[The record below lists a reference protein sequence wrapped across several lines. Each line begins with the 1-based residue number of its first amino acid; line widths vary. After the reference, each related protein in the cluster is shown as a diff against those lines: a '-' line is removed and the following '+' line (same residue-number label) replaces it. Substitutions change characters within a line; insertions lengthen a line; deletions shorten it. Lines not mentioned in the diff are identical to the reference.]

1 MSGDWND
8 LDMALTL
15 EQLEFLA
22 GDAGAAALGLD
33 LPDEPLAAQTRLRK
47 KYSYDEACAVG
58 HMREL
63 RKRSVAW
70 AKFSRDLA
78 GDMLLSDELLQQCSS
93 LRLAN
98 YVGRRMA
105 QIASQ
110 IGKSEVMD
118 LCCGLGGDAI
128 GLARAGLD
136 VLGYDSSP
144 EAIVCSAH
152 NANAAGVS
160 DRTKFAAGDVTTLDV
175 PYDAIVHIDPDR
187 RTGGR
192 RVVGLSELRPGEEFL
207 CKLTQT
213 TAGGAMKLSAA
224 MDFSELDDW
233 SNVRLEY
240 VSEDGVCKQ
249 LLVWWSPESADA
261 SRRTATAVWGDMN
274 DPQSES
280 IAADAPPA
288 PFDEVGPWL
297 IEPGPEVIAA
307 HAVDALAARDNL
319 WRAYPG
325 MLWMFGSEPVDSH
338 LCRSYEIIE
347 TAAGRE
353 REIRIALKKLN
364 AGLVEIKS
372 RGVSINTD
380 ALQRRLRGKGDRKL
394 VVLWTRMGDKQKA
407 FIGVRRK
414 SRG

>member
-1 MSGDWND
+1 
-8 LDMALTL
+8 MALTI
-15 EQLEFLA
+15 EQLEFLSA
-22 GDAGAAALGLD
+22 PGGLD
-33 LPDEPLAAQTRLRK
+33 ALSIELPDDPLAAQKRLRK
-47 KYSYDEACAVG
+47 KFSYDEACAVG

-63 RKRSVAW
+63 RKRPVAV
-70 AKFSRDLA
+70 AKFSREHA
-78 GDMLLSDELLQQCSS
+78 SAMLLSDELLQQCSS

-98 YVGRRMA
+98 YVGRKMA
-105 QIASQ
+105 ELASSS
-110 IGKSEVMD
+110 GRSEVMD

-128 GLARAGLD
+128 GLANAGLA
-136 VLGYDSSP
+136 VSGYDISP

-152 NANAAGVS
+152 NAKVMGVD
-160 DRTKFAAGDVTTLDV
+160 DRAKFASADVTQLDI
-175 PYDAIVHIDPDR
+175 PPEAIVHIDPDR
-187 RTGGR
+187 RSGGR
-192 RVVGLSELRPGEEFL
+192 RVVSISELQPGEEFL
-207 CKLTQT
+207 RWLTQNT
-213 TAGGAMKLSAA
+213 IAGAMKLSAA
-224 MDFSELDDW
+224 MDFTELDDW
-233 SNVRLEY
+233 PGVRLEY

-249 LLVWWSPESADA
+249 LVVWWSSDDSPSA
-261 SRRTATAVWGDMN
+261 SRSATAVWGDIH

-280 IAADAPPA
+280 ILADAPVT
-288 PFDEVGPWL
+288 PFGEVGPWL

-325 MLWMFGSEPVDSH
+325 MLWLFGNEPVDSH
-338 LCRSYEIIE
+338 LARSYEILQ
-347 TAAGRE
+347 TVSGRE

-380 ALQRRLRGKGDRKL
+380 ALQRRLRGKGDRPL

-414 SRG
+414 KDAGLINA

>member
-1 MSGDWND
+1 
-8 LDMALTL
+8 
-15 EQLEFLA
+15 
-22 GDAGAAALGLD
+22 
-33 LPDEPLAAQTRLRK
+33 
-47 KYSYDEACAVG
+47 
-58 HMREL
+58 MREL
-63 RKRSVAW
+63 RKRGVAE

-78 GDMLLSDELLQQCSS
+78 GKMLLSDELLQQCSS

-105 QIASQ
+105 QIAEAAGQ
-110 IGKSEVMD
+110 SEVLD
-118 LCCGLGGDAI
+118 LCCGLGGDAV
-128 GLARAGLD
+128 GLAAAGLK
-136 VLGYDSSP
+136 VKGYDISP

-152 NANAAGVS
+152 NARVAGVD
-160 DRTKFAAGDVTTLDV
+160 DRSEFTVADVTNLEI
-175 PYDAIVHIDPDR
+175 PSDAIVHIDPDR

-192 RVVGLSELRPGEEFL
+192 RVVGLSELRPGQEFL
-207 CKLTQT
+207 RKLTET
-213 TAGGAMKLSAA
+213 TAAGAMKLSAA
-224 MDFSELDDW
+224 MDSAELDDW

-249 LLVWWSPESADA
+249 LIVWWSPEQAD
-261 SRRTATAVWGDMN
+261 SVRRSATAVWGDMN
-274 DPQSES
+274 APQSET

-288 PFDEVGPWL
+288 PFGEIGPWL

-307 HAVDALAARDNL
+307 RGVDALAARDNL

-325 MLWMFGSEPVDSH
+325 MLWMFGNEPVDSH
-338 LCRSYEIIE
+338 LARSYEIIE
-347 TAAGRE
+347 TVAGRE

-372 RGVSINTD
+372 RGVTINTD

-407 FIGVRRK
+407 FIGVRRR
-414 SRG
+414 ST

>member
-1 MSGDWND
+1 
-8 LDMALTL
+8 MALTL

-22 GDAGAAALGLD
+22 GAGGIEAMELD
-33 LPDEPLAAQTRLRK
+33 LPDDPLGAQTRLRK
-47 KYSYDEACAVG
+47 KYSYDEACAIG

-63 RKRSVAW
+63 RKRSVAG
-70 AKFSRDLA
+70 AKFSRELA
-78 GDMLLSDELLQQCSS
+78 GKMLLSDELLQQCSS

-105 QIASQ
+105 EIAR
-110 IGKSEVMD
+110 GVGRSEVMD

-128 GLARAGLD
+128 GLASAGLN
-136 VLGYDSSP
+136 VLGYDISP
-144 EAIVCSAH
+144 QAIVCSEH
-152 NANAAGVS
+152 NAGVAGMG
-160 DRTKFAAGDVTTLDV
+160 DRTTFTAADVTKLDI
-175 PYDAIVHIDPDR
+175 PSDAIVHIDPDR
-187 RTGGR
+187 RSGGR

-207 CKLTQT
+207 RRLAEN

-249 LLVWWSPESADA
+249 LVVWWSPDSADTG
-261 SRRTATAVWGDMN
+261 RTATAVWGDMN

-280 IAADAPPA
+280 IASDAPPA
-288 PFDEVGPWL
+288 PFGEVGPWL

-347 TAAGRE
+347 TVSGRE
-353 REIRIALKKLN
+353 REIRIALKKLG

-380 ALQRRLRGKGDRKL
+380 ALQRRLRGKGDKPL

-414 SRG
+414 NV

>member
-1 MSGDWND
+1 
-8 LDMALTL
+8 MALTL
-15 EQLEFLA
+15 AQLEFLA
-22 GDAGAAALGLD
+22 GPGGVAALSIE
-33 LPDEPLAAQTRLRK
+33 LPNDPLAAQKKLRK
-47 KYSYDEACAVG
+47 SYSYDEACAIG

-63 RKRSVAW
+63 RQRAVAV
-70 AKFSRDLA
+70 AKFSRELA
-78 GDMLLSDELLQQCSS
+78 GEMLLSDELLQQCSS

-98 YVGRRMA
+98 YVGR
-105 QIASQ
+105 QIAAMAA
-110 IGKSEVMD
+110 GRSEVLD

-128 GLARAGLD
+128 GMAAAGLE
-136 VLGYDSSP
+136 VSGYDISP

-152 NANAAGVS
+152 NARVAGVAE
-160 DRTKFAAGDVTTLDV
+160 RTKFATADVTQLDI
-175 PYDAIVHIDPDR
+175 PSDAIVHIDPDR
-187 RTGGR
+187 RSGGR
-192 RVVGLSELRPGEEFL
+192 RVVGLSQLQPGETFL
-207 CKLTQT
+207 RSLTQN

-233 SNVRLEY
+233 SDIRLEY

-249 LLVWWSPESADA
+249 LVVWWSPDGAETPARSA
-261 SRRTATAVWGDMN
+261 TVVWGAIH

-280 IAADAPPA
+280 ISADAPPA
-288 PFDEVGPWL
+288 PFGEVGPWL

-325 MLWMFGSEPVDSH
+325 MLWLFGNKPVDSH
-338 LCRSYEIIE
+338 LARSYEILQ
-347 TAAGRE
+347 TVPGRE
-353 REIRIALKKLN
+353 REIRIALKKLD

-380 ALQRRLRGKGDRKL
+380 ALQRRLRGKGARPL

-414 SRG
+414 NKGK